1 MTKTLFKTIE
11 SCSGK
16 EILKALST
24 LATSEGMAAYATDY
38 LYPMKGLSR
47 MYVLMDKRKNF
58 VIAMQDDLYPH
69 LDELADEDFFNTNE
83 LPLYFNEENYRVSP
97 VYILYLAKDC
107 FQKFIRQKYAKASV
121 KAILLTKSRF
131 INYEDLEEKWKS
143 MDVKV
148 FDSLEYRGH
157 CLKGIRKDPTLEK
170 LVEDFNLFMASLNPT
185 LPYCMM
191 WEKSARKIERPL
203 QMERGE
209 KEDESDGCGK
219 ENASAHG
226 AADAPAIDA
235 RSLLIDF
242 RESEECPTQT
252 ATVLVSDDEPEGT
265 PVAAQPGENLP
276 PYKFFPY
283 QSDAKERLTKL
294 EGLREIKKSINEL
307 IMLTRY
313 NSELKKL
320 RPGAQTHALS
330 HHALFLGNP
339 GTGKTTVG
347 QIYASLLHDAGVL
360 SKGHCIAVS
369 RSSFIGN
376 RWGDEEKNMSRLLEM
391 AQGGVLFIDEAYLLC
406 SPHPQD
412 PGRIAIQLLLDV
424 LADERNRDIA
434 VVLAGYE
441 EPMNTLLELNPGLE
455 SRFPARNRFVFSD
468 FTVDELLLIT
478 KSRLQAYGY
487 SFTAKAWASYK
498 VMLQQ
503 AYDQRDRKN
512 WGNAR
517 FVQNFLESIYCNHAV
532 RCMDHGL
539 TGSKMLS
546 LTSQDLKDLALPE
559 QKPTIHRMV
568 GFR

>member
-16 EILKALST
+16 EILKTLCT
-24 LATSEGMAAYATDY
+24 LATSEGMAAYATDHF
-38 LYPMKGLSR
+38 YPMKGLSR
-47 MYVLMDKRKNF
+47 MYVLMDRRRNF

-107 FQKFIRQKYAKASV
+107 FQKFIRQKYAKANV
-121 KAILLTKSRF
+121 KAVLLTKSRF
-131 INYEDLEEKWKS
+131 INYDDLEEKWKS
-143 MDVKV
+143 MDVRV
-148 FDSLEYRGH
+148 FDSLKYQGN

-191 WEKSARKIERPL
+191 WEKSARKIVAPRSK
-203 QMERGE
+203 E
-209 KEDESDGCGK
+209 KEAKEGQ
-219 ENASAHG
+219 ENASAQG
-226 AADAPAIDA
+226 AANAPVIDVKN
-235 RSLLIDF
+235 LLIDF
-242 RESEECPTQT
+242 KESEECT
-252 ATVLVSDDEPEGT
+252 AQSGTVLVSDDEPEGT
-265 PVAAQPGENLP
+265 PVGAQPGENLP

-283 QSDAKERLTKL
+283 QSDAKERLKKL

-320 RPGAQTHALS
+320 RPEAQTHALS

-376 RWGDEEKNMSRLLEM
+376 RWGDEEKNMSKLLEM

-424 LADERNRDIA
+424 LADEKNRDIA

-455 SRFPARNRFVFSD
+455 SRFPGRNRFIFSD

-498 VMLQQ
+498 LMLQQ

-546 LTSQDLKDLALPE
+546 LTSQDLKDLTMPE
-559 QKPTIHRMV
+559 QKHTSPRAM